1 MCQKTKYHGTSNTR
15 IDKCIRPLIKWLNSC
30 DYETVGSCCG
40 HNKYPITVVVKYRKN
55 GVAYYFELF
64 SGVDIPRNRRFYK
77 KDSGGYYYIPETV
90 FNSTSPN
97 GDFSLKEK

>member
-1 MCQKTKYHGTSNTR
+1 MCKKTNYKNTSNTQ

-55 GVAYYFELF
+55 GIANYFELF
-64 SGVDIPRNRRFYK
+64 SNTNIPRSRSFYK
-77 KDSGGYYYIPETV
+77 KDSEGYYFIPEV
-90 FNSTSPN
+90 VEGNKN
-97 GDFSLKEK
+97 V